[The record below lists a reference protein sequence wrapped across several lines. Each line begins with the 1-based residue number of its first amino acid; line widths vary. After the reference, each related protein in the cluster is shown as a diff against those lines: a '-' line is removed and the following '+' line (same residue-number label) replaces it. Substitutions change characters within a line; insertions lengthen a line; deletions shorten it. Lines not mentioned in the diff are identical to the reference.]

1 MRQLIVFTFAILL
14 TITFKGYSQE
24 IQVVN
29 YDQLDKIVKN
39 AKDSVVVV
47 NFWATWCKPCIEE
60 LPYFAEAGISS
71 KNEPVKF
78 LFVSMDF
85 TSKKDKAEEVFS
97 RNKLPG
103 KVVLLN
109 EDPNIWINK
118 LNPQWGGDIPYTFL
132 QDKKGNRT
140 HYPKTFATSEE
151 LINLIK
157 KELIKK

>member
-1 MRQLIVFTFAILL
+1 MRRVIVFTFTILL
-14 TITFKGYSQE
+14 AIIFRSYSQQ

-29 YDQLDKIVKN
+29 YEQLDKIIN
-39 AKDSVVVV
+39 DTKDSVVVV

-60 LPYFAEAGISS
+60 LPYFAEAGMSS
-71 KNEPVKF
+71 KNKPVKF

-85 TSKKDKAEEVFS
+85 TSKKDKAEDVFS
-97 RNKLPG
+97 RSKLPG

-157 KELIKK
+157 KELIKQ